1 MRKEQKNE
9 VKILV
14 VEDEDTQR
22 KLLTEFLMGI
32 GYKVFAAPS
41 GGAALDILKDI
52 PLEIALLDIKLPD
65 TDGIDLL
72 KTIVSRYPD
81 VKCIMV
87 TAMNDV
93 KIAVSAMQNGAV
105 DYLVKPVDFK
115 ELEEKLERVT
125 KEIVFERDISRDSNF
140 SNQVEFP
147 EFVYRSKK
155 MKKILEV
162 ALKIAPSMTP
172 VLLTGESG
180 TGKSVLAKL
189 IHLHSLRRTGPFVD
203 VNVAAIPET
212 LVEAELFGYKK
223 GAFTGAV
230 EDKVGILEL
239 ANRGTLFLDEI
250 GELALNVQVKL
261 LKALET
267 GIITPL
273 GDTKERR
280 IDFRLITATNRDI
293 KKMVDDGHFREDLYY
308 RINVVHIH
316 IPPLRER
323 REDIMPLLE
332 YFVKKYSKIEGKNI
346 KGFSREALS
355 ILLRYPYPGNTRE
368 LENIVHRGVV
378 FAEGEYIGIDD
389 LPNYLKDIKTDKE
402 AIMLS
407 DLDTL
412 NLNEAI
418 ENLEREL
425 ITKAL
430 EMENGIKSRAARR
443 LGISERVL
451 RYKIEKLGLG

>member
-1 MRKEQKNE
+1 MRKGQKNE
-9 VKILV
+9 IKILV

-22 KLLTEFLMGI
+22 RLLAEFLEGA
-32 GYKVFAAPS
+32 GYRVFAAPS
-41 GGAALDILKDI
+41 GNAALNILNDT

-65 TDGIDLL
+65 TDGIELL

-81 VKCIMV
+81 VRCIMI

-115 ELEEKLERVT
+115 ELQGKLEHII
-125 KEIVFERDISRDSNF
+125 KEFVFEREIARDRGYIDE
-140 SNQVEFP
+140 VELP
-147 EFVYRSKK
+147 EVVYRSQK
-155 MKKILEV
+155 MKEILKV

-180 TGKSVLAKL
+180 TGKSLLARL
-189 IHLHSLRRTGPFVD
+189 IHSHSLRHNGPFVD

-212 LVEAELFGYKK
+212 LVEAELFGYRK

-239 ANRGTLFLDEI
+239 ANKGTLFLDEI

-261 LKALET
+261 LKALES

-273 GDTKERR
+273 GDTKEKR

-293 KKMVDDGHFREDLYY
+293 KEMVKEGSFREDLFY

-332 YFVKKYSKIEGKNI
+332 YFTRKYREVESKDI

-389 LPNYLKDIKTDKE
+389 LPDYLRDIKSDKE

-407 DLDTL
+407 DLENLDL
-412 NLNEAI
+412 NRAI

-425 ITKAL
+425 ILKAL
-430 EMENGIKSRAARR
+430 EVEGGVKSRAAKR

-451 RYKIEKLGLG
+451 RYKIEKLGIK